1 MKNKFI
7 IFFIALVILALALTG
22 YKLIKSESD
31 NGATITKLRSS
42 GAQNNLIIERIQ
54 NSTNNPVS
62 QEYVLVT
69 LRTEWN
75 GLYFETN
82 STSTSPSSLTSE
94 EKLQI
99 IKQSITPQEFINNL
113 VPEIDE
119 ATTET
124 GLGIGPETSGVNARR
139 YVVQSPKT
147 TSPIYFT
154 VNDLIN
160 DSGTVY
166 EAIDPTTKYDF
177 VFVVEANDA
186 TTNTNVKNSLS
197 EFTTYLN
204 TNNYD
209 YRTNIIEIGGK
220 KAIYKEVGTTGKYN
234 IQDSTGVSVITTSN
248 SNNNYSKSS
257 SYSLLYSNMDKTKVS
272 YPQDVYFT
280 DGLYPTSTS
289 SEFYIQRYSNWLSSA
304 NLSTAISLIGK
315 YNLTGS
321 TYKTPSGS
329 NGLYGLYEAISFL
342 NTTKDSSRKQVIVY
356 IGNKEMNSDITTVK
370 GIPQFSNITATTDAD
385 AKIAFTNWFN
395 TQIATNNFLVLNSTP
410 FSNSS
415 TFDSNPYTTVNIDRL
430 GHTIAGTYTK
440 LDNKLYLLGLKNQLL
455 DKLYEYESGTNQT
468 YLKDTLYNF
477 IGRGRYYQKWY
488 LKYTVT
494 TPAVDKWKKLLFS
507 LGDFKINYDD
517 GNNSTVKTTTVLKKP
532 MSEADLNFYPGKSTD
547 ILAINPTEKY
557 YDRYYYTNGNPTIIT
572 FTNPNENNPI
582 WYPDS
587 QQNYILNFNFSKANT
602 TNVLPDGTALTSLKL
617 EIKNGTNTILNKTY
631 TRADIVQKETSLG
644 GWGLT
649 TSKDKYLVSVYF
661 SDLEFKSLQDAV
673 KASRNYHLTFDVTG
687 TINNELVQK
696 SVTTY
701 VDIIGPEI
709 VGSATAHNQ
718 SAKAILKAL
727 DIFKDDPLE
736 DAYIDAITSN
746 DVNGYLYLRSGSN
759 GSGSDVTF
767 NFTVYDE
774 NPTSDTL
781 KYYDTVIH
789 AKIASNFIGQHIVT
803 TYKIDPTDKY
813 VDVGINGQLKTETI
827 LRDIE
832 VQDSF
837 GNKSI
842 LRIINTTPVFINDPL
857 PLTVNLVDSQI
868 NNYTGD
874 STIDITPKLFV
885 KGGTRDN
892 YDLSFANS
900 TFDSNKI
907 VGLVLPFTQD
917 KSKVDTTT
925 SGTVTD
931 FGRVAKI
938 NLNYETF
945 KSATT
950 YPLPTNIIDISG
962 HLDKVNMLSKKNT
975 NLYDGIYGVQN
986 ILPVNRAGGIAGFE
1000 YNLLLAGATSNAD
1013 SNVAKLTSPITSLKY
1028 VVDTIAPK
1036 VKSVYKTAV
1045 AFKDGFTIYTNNVD
1059 FIVPV
1064 VSMQIDSS
1072 YPTLTYS
1079 DSIFTGNVAD
1089 KNLDGKPLD
1098 IYTIQLDDFSLGT
1111 KNINPGS
1118 TSAGTNTEANY
1129 RFYTYRPT
1137 NSNLFTAR
1145 DLADNI
1151 NPSAGNIG
1159 NLISVY
1165 PVINGVSYGTNI
1177 KGPSPATENLP
1188 NNNFY
1193 FTKLMNNLLLHNS
1206 FAGAASSSLIS
1217 GAIGTVTKD
1226 YDLPIPTPNFATN
1239 GEKLIT
1245 TYSFNSAG
1253 WVKSEL
1259 KNIVYDTEINTTN
1272 KTLPQAIL
1280 IKTGTNTWEGDI
1292 YFGDIYEYAGLTN
1305 FSILSGK
1312 ATNLPID
1319 GTFTVN
1325 SSNTITRTETA
1336 ALNKSD
1342 VTKKVSF
1349 TYNTTSK
1356 IPTDTVSILLTDK
1369 LGNTGIFNLKLIITN
1384 PLELIGT
1391 SVNGNKQIKS
1401 TVDINNQHKIII
1413 KGVAEESK

>member
-410 FSNSS
+410 LSNSS

-727 DIFKDDPLE
+727 DIFKDDP
-736 DAYIDAITSN
+736 IR
-746 DVNGYLYLRSGSN
+746 GCLY
-759 GSGSDVTF
+759 
-767 NFTVYDE
+767 
-774 NPTSDTL
+774 
-781 KYYDTVIH
+781 
-789 AKIASNFIGQHIVT
+789 
-803 TYKIDPTDKY
+803 
-813 VDVGINGQLKTETI
+813 
-827 LRDIE
+827 
-832 VQDSF
+832 
-837 GNKSI
+837 
-842 LRIINTTPVFINDPL
+842 
-857 PLTVNLVDSQI
+857 
-868 NNYTGD
+868 
-874 STIDITPKLFV
+874 
-885 KGGTRDN
+885 
-892 YDLSFANS
+892 
-900 TFDSNKI
+900 
-907 VGLVLPFTQD
+907 
-917 KSKVDTTT
+917 
-925 SGTVTD
+925 
-931 FGRVAKI
+931 
-938 NLNYETF
+938 
-945 KSATT
+945 
-950 YPLPTNIIDISG
+950 
-962 HLDKVNMLSKKNT
+962 
-975 NLYDGIYGVQN
+975 
-986 ILPVNRAGGIAGFE
+986 
-1000 YNLLLAGATSNAD
+1000 
-1013 SNVAKLTSPITSLKY
+1013 
-1028 VVDTIAPK
+1028 
-1036 VKSVYKTAV
+1036 
-1045 AFKDGFTIYTNNVD
+1045 
-1059 FIVPV
+1059 
-1064 VSMQIDSS
+1064 
-1072 YPTLTYS
+1072 
-1079 DSIFTGNVAD
+1079 
-1089 KNLDGKPLD
+1089 
-1098 IYTIQLDDFSLGT
+1098 
-1111 KNINPGS
+1111 
-1118 TSAGTNTEANY
+1118 
-1129 RFYTYRPT
+1129 
-1137 NSNLFTAR
+1137 
-1145 DLADNI
+1145 
-1151 NPSAGNIG
+1151 
-1159 NLISVY
+1159 
-1165 PVINGVSYGTNI
+1165 
-1177 KGPSPATENLP
+1177 
-1188 NNNFY
+1188 
-1193 FTKLMNNLLLHNS
+1193 
-1206 FAGAASSSLIS
+1206 
-1217 GAIGTVTKD
+1217 
-1226 YDLPIPTPNFATN
+1226 
-1239 GEKLIT
+1239 
-1245 TYSFNSAG
+1245 
-1253 WVKSEL
+1253 
-1259 KNIVYDTEINTTN
+1259 
-1272 KTLPQAIL
+1272 
-1280 IKTGTNTWEGDI
+1280 
-1292 YFGDIYEYAGLTN
+1292 
-1305 FSILSGK
+1305 
-1312 ATNLPID
+1312 
-1319 GTFTVN
+1319 
-1325 SSNTITRTETA
+1325 
-1336 ALNKSD
+1336 
-1342 VTKKVSF
+1342 
-1349 TYNTTSK
+1349 
-1356 IPTDTVSILLTDK
+1356 
-1369 LGNTGIFNLKLIITN
+1369 
-1384 PLELIGT
+1384 
-1391 SVNGNKQIKS
+1391 
-1401 TVDINNQHKIII
+1401 
-1413 KGVAEESK
+1413 